1 MDKTRTLRAIGLI
14 AFPTAATLL
23 SLPLVGGFFSRLH
36 PAFDSMAHF
45 RVHLAVALVAVAVP
59 LLAIRALRWHGIVA
73 AALGA
78 GAVLTVTGTSLLP
91 GLGSLQAS
99 YEPKDELSPVYR
111 LMQLNLRY
119 DNPEPGRVLSLI
131 GRVRPDIVTLN
142 ETSDMWSEKLGLLAS
157 AYPYRVICSIDNHA
171 GGAAILSLRPFAE
184 GTEGKCLEGGTFATA
199 VIDLGGR
206 SVEIG
211 AVHLHWPWPFS
222 QRYQIENI
230 APLLGEMA
238 DSSILAGDLNA
249 TPWSAAS
256 DRVADASG
264 MTAVGPDRPT
274 WLYHRLPDFLRFA
287 GLPIDRIFAKGDV
300 AIHSVKTLEAVGSDH
315 LPVLTEF
322 SLKSAEPPTDTPRT
336 ATAALGAMPTL

>member
-1 MDKTRTLRAIGLI
+1 MEKRGTSSGIGLI
-14 AFPTAATLL
+14 ALLVTLF

-45 RVHLAVALVAVAVP
+45 RVHLAVALMAASVP
-59 LLAIRALRWHGIVA
+59 LLAIRAFRWHGIVA

-91 GLGSLQAS
+91 GLGPVQAS
-99 YEPKDELSPVYR
+99 YGPKDEFSPVYR

-119 DNPEPGRVLSLI
+119 DNPEPGKVLSLI
-131 GRVRPDIVTLN
+131 GRARPDVVTLN
-142 ETSDMWSEKLGLLAS
+142 EVSEMWKEKLALLSA

-171 GGAAILSLRPFAE
+171 GGVAILSLRPFAE

-206 SVEIG
+206 SVEVG
-211 AVHLHWPWPFS
+211 ALHLHWPWPFS
-222 QRYQIENI
+222 QHYQIENI
-230 APLLGEMA
+230 APLLAGMA
-238 DSSILAGDLNA
+238 DTSILAGDLNA

-256 DRVADASG
+256 ARIADAAG
-264 MTAVGPDRPT
+264 MIAVGRDRAT
-274 WLYHRLPDFLRFA
+274 WLYRRLPEVLRFA
-287 GLPIDRIFAKGDV
+287 GLPIDRIFIKGDV
-300 AIHSVKTLEAVGSDH
+300 IVHSVETLEGVDSDH

-322 SLKSAEPPTDTPRT
+322 SLKLADPPSDNPQT
-336 ATAALGAMPTL
+336 ATAALAF